1 MKDANLAELA
11 KQVREFIEKA
21 AYYFAG
27 PGDCLGYTSIPLY
40 LYTLKVVLKP
50 RIREVSVC

>member
-1 MKDANLAELA
+1 VEDANLAELA